1 MKFISTLVVLAL
13 GLVGLTSFSMSFKGS
28 SIHQSDVF
36 FMCLFAI
43 FAVMLGLH
51 AFRVI
56 RDAFTASIAISIVVT
71 VLGVLFVFN
80 PSSPEGSLFT
90 TTGVIVAFWMMT
102 ITKILPTIV
111 SLVAAG
117 VIALVNRNRV

>member
-1 MKFISTLVVLAL
+1 MKFISALVVLAL
-13 GLVGLTSFSMSFKGS
+13 GLVGLTAFSMSFKGS

-36 FMCLFAI
+36 FMGLFAV

-56 RDAFTASIAISIVVT
+56 RSAFTASIAISMVVT
-71 VLGVLFVFN
+71 VLGVMFVFN
-80 PSSPEGSLFT
+80 PASPEGSLFT
-90 TTGVIVAFWMMT
+90 TVGVIFATWMMT

-117 VIALVNRNRV
+117 VFALVNRNRV